1 MMNPVICTL
10 ATESAYKDLK
20 VFLFTLGLYNTPQPH
35 VYILGDDF
43 IKANMPAYKG
53 TLECLSSLQ
62 VYSGK
67 TRKQMEQRAGSE
79 YRTQWEDFMMEKAS
93 VLSWA
98 FSKGAS
104 SAYFLDCD
112 ICFLGP
118 LVHPSSPYRL
128 AVSPHHIQPHNEARY
143 GVYNAGYVWTSDP
156 EMPDKWRIAAKSSRY
171 YDQAALEDL
180 VEQYKDT
187 TYMLPIQTN
196 YGWWRMFQG
205 TVSSSEIQKGWTL
218 FRNESFKNSGIRVN
232 GSALLSI
239 HTHWGE
245 KSDLQTI
252 QFNTFLMNKLKLL
265 SKYQSTGQLV
275 NFLKQEFS

>member
-1 MMNPVICTL
+1 MANVICTL

-20 VFLFTLGLYNTPQPH
+20 VFLFTLALYNKPEPH
-35 VYILGDDF
+35 VYVLGDDF

-53 TLECLSSLQ
+53 LIECKSSLQ
-62 VYSGK
+62 PYTGK
-67 TRKQMEQRAGSE
+67 SRKQMESTPGKD

-98 FSKGAS
+98 FSKGAA
-104 SAYFLDCD
+104 SAYFLDSD

-118 LVHPSSPYRL
+118 LTKIELEYSL
-128 AVSPHHIQPHNEARY
+128 AVSPHHIQPQNEAKY
-143 GVYNAGYVWTSDP
+143 GVYKAGYVWTSDP
-156 EMPDKWRIAAKSSRY
+156 KMPAAWREAAKTSRY

-180 VEQYKDT
+180 VEEYGDKTYK
-187 TYMLPIQTN
+187 LPIQVN

-205 TVSSSEIQKGWTL
+205 LTSSVEIQKGWSI

-245 KSDLQTI
+245 TSDAQTI
-252 QFNTFLMNKLKLL
+252 QFNRYVLSKLILL
-265 SKYQSTGQLV
+265 SSYESTGQLYK
-275 NFLKQEFS
+275 FLKAEFKL